1 MTSKNDKPDANN
13 NPKRKSSFFSVDEHE
28 EEVIEQGQ
36 PIRRKGIYI
45 LPNLFTT
52 GNLFCGFYSII
63 LAQKG
68 MFGNAC
74 IAIFIAMILDTLDG
88 RVARMTNTTSKF
100 GEQYDSLADM
110 LTFGIAPAFLS
121 YFWSLQELGKL
132 GWIIAFVYAACTALR
147 LARFNAQISDTVSKY
162 FIGLPSPSSA
172 GVITSL
178 VWMLHDFDFDPK
190 SEFIFI
196 IKVIVAVVTLVVAML
211 MVSNIKYSS
220 FKSIDFKGRV
230 HFIFGVCAVLIFVV
244 IFVDPPRVLFLIFAA
259 YSVSGLLLSL
269 LKSKDAANS

>member
-13 NPKRKSSFFSVDEHE
+13 SEYKSSFFSVDEHE

-121 YFWSLQELGKL
+121 YFWSLQKLGKL
-132 GWIIAFVYAACTALR
+132 GWIIAFVYTACTALR
-147 LARFNAQISDTVSKY
+147 LARFNAQISDVVSKY

-178 VWMLHDFDFDPK
+178 VWMLHDFNLQ
-190 SEFIFI
+190 SEFI
-196 IKVIVAVVTLVVAML
+196 IKVIVAAVTLVVAML

-244 IFVDPPRVLFLIFAA
+244 IFVDPPKVLFLIFAA
-259 YSVSGLLLSL
+259 YSMSGLLLSIF
-269 LKSKDAANS
+269 KNKATTNN

>member
-1 MTSKNDKPDANN
+1 
-13 NPKRKSSFFSVDEHE
+13 
-28 EEVIEQGQ
+28 
-36 PIRRKGIYI
+36 
-45 LPNLFTT
+45 
-52 GNLFCGFYSII
+52 
-63 LAQKG
+63 

-196 IKVIVAVVTLVVAML
+196 IKVIVAVVTLAVAML

-259 YSVSGLLLSL
+259 YSMSGLLLSL

>member
-13 NPKRKSSFFSVDEHE
+13 PEHKSSFFSVDEHE

-63 LAQKG
+63 LAQNG

-132 GWIIAFVYAACTALR
+132 GWIIAFVYTACTALR
-147 LARFNAQISDTVSKY
+147 LARFNAQISDVVSKY
-162 FIGLPSPSSA
+162 FTGLPSPSSA

-178 VWMLHDFDFDPK
+178 VWMLHDFELLSKFELQSK
-190 SEFIFI
+190 FIVN
-196 IKVIVAVVTLVVAML
+196 VIVATVTLAVAML

-230 HFIFGVCAVLIFVV
+230 HFIFGVCAVLLFVV
-244 IFVDPPRVLFLIFAA
+244 IFVHPPRVLFLIFAA
-259 YSVSGLLLSL
+259 YSMSGLLLSM
-269 LKSKDAANS
+269 LKNKDTTN

>member
-1 MTSKNDKPDANN
+1 MTSKSDKPDNN
-13 NPKRKSSFFSVDEHE
+13 KEPESKSSFFSVDEHE

-63 LAQKG
+63 AAQKG
-68 MFGNAC
+68 MFSNAC
-74 IAIFIAMILDTLDG
+74 IAVFIAMILDTLDG

-110 LTFGIAPAFLS
+110 LTFGIAPALLS
-121 YFWSLQELGKL
+121 YFWSLKELGKI
-132 GWIIAFVYAACTALR
+132 GWIIAFVYTACTALR

-172 GVITSL
+172 GVITSIIWL
-178 VWMLHDFDFDPK
+178 LHDFNLQ
-190 SEFIFI
+190 SEFI
-196 IKVIVAVVTLVVAML
+196 IKVIVATVTLIVAIL

-220 FKSIDFKGRV
+220 LKKVDFKGRV
-230 HFIFGVCAVLIFVV
+230 HFIFGVCIVLAFVV
-244 IFVDPPRVLFLIFAA
+244 IFADPPKVLFLLFGA
-259 YSVSGLLLSL
+259 YSISGPFLALVKRKPARLLF
-269 LKSKDAANS
+269 